1 MTGSTVDTNVDQV
14 FFGWRLDGGLGAVA
28 SSCPDQAE
36 TERWHYL
43 LQNRLRMHS
52 MPGATLPAAAF
63 SYLQFGDGTA
73 AWVRRVSTGASAGR
87 NNSRAVIGSDQVL
100 DFYAAIG
107 LSMVTTWSDDP
118 QAVRWPAAKIQRAA
132 DQAQDML
139 QRIGDYDHELSIVL
153 ASLLANPAAP
163 LSIIGGIEDEGCLA
177 IIWALHRVARHYLP
191 QFFAERRNWSFS
203 TYEDQHDTGAGDL
216 PQIVFLPTA
225 QLGAGTVNRLVV
237 DLAQPQF
244 DAADFAVARH
254 VVDYLI
260 RNQRPDHTIV
270 DGPPPMPAPLSAS
283 PPVVPSQP
291 YANGASGALT
301 VPRQP
306 EPAPSAAP
314 QAERSPV
321 TPLLEARTVGEF
333 VKSLRQLEK
342 TWQGRGVLYPYVD
355 AGALDKLAQFAE
367 MNVRNELLERLLFLT
382 YGPRLEGT
390 RDAEGKKH
398 AVGLIRGAQS
408 EQLALMLGTAAPRSD
423 EIREAAF
430 ARWADGAGKPPG
442 TTNGM
447 LARQWRGARHSRYF
461 PWVTGGAVAVLLAL
475 VFILGFLVGRPVDAA
490 GPHPTPTVVPPAPT
504 TTKPTTE
511 ATRTTPPTTTQPT
524 TPQDNA
530 TDPGQDGGNPNGGN
544 PNGGGPDGVP
554 IRADNGGTAWT
565 FQRVDDTHFIPLA
578 PCQQANGNNW
588 VCSRPSSANSDQV
601 FAMAVAPGTDLSS
614 RVGQRVTRHGDWG
627 QPTKV
632 G

>member
-14 FFGWRLDGGLGAVA
+14 FFGWRPDGGLGAVA

-36 TERWHYL
+36 TERWQYL
-43 LQNRLRMHS
+43 LQNRLRMHA

-63 SYLQFGDGTA
+63 SYLHFGDGTA

-107 LSMVTTWSDDP
+107 LSLVTTWSDDP
-118 QAVRWPAAKIQRAA
+118 QAVRWPAAKIHRAA
-132 DQAQDML
+132 DQAQEML
-139 QRIGDYDHELSIVL
+139 QRIGDYDDEVAIVL
-153 ASLLANPAAP
+153 ASLLASPAAP
-163 LSIIGGIEDEGCLA
+163 LSIVGGIEDEGCLA

-191 QFFAERRNWSFS
+191 QYFAERRDWSFS

-270 DGPPPMPAPLSAS
+270 DGPVPMPSPVPAP
-283 PPVVPSQP
+283 PPVVASQP
-291 YANGASGALT
+291 YANGASGAPT
-301 VPRQP
+301 VPRPP
-306 EPAPSAAP
+306 EPAPSVPAPAAP

-321 TPLLEARTVGEF
+321 TPLLEARTVVEF
-333 VKSLRQLEK
+333 VNLLRQLEK
-342 TWQGRGVLYPYVD
+342 TWQDRGPLYPYVD

-367 MNVRNELLERLLFLT
+367 MNVRNELLERLLWLT
-382 YGPRLEGT
+382 YGRRLEGT
-390 RDAEGKKH
+390 REVEGEKH

-408 EQLALMLGTAAPRSD
+408 EQLAQMLGAAAPRSE

-442 TTNGM
+442 KTNGM

-490 GPHPTPTVVPPAPT
+490 GPQPTPTVVPPAPT
-504 TTKPTTE
+504 TTATTKPTTE
-511 ATRTTPPTTTQPT
+511 ATRTTPPTT
-524 TPQDNA
+524 PQDNA
-530 TDPGQDGGNPNGGN
+530 TDPGPDGGN
-544 PNGGGPDGVP
+544 PNGGGPGGVQ
-554 IRADNGGTAWT
+554 IRADSGGTAWT

-578 PCQQANGNNW
+578 LCQPANGNNW
-588 VCSRPSSANSDQV
+588 VCSRPSSSNSDQV